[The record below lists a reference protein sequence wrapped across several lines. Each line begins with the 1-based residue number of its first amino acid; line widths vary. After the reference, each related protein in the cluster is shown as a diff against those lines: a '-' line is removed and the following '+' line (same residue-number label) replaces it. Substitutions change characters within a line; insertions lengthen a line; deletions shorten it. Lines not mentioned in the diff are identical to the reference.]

1 MTFTDC
7 EAKTDLTDAEIAAI
21 VRASPGQSN
30 GMTGEFPFITID
42 AQCVL
47 AGDHAEH
54 AGQVGEAFAAESK
67 AWFRWDSDG
76 NRTLAWIDNCPV
88 PDCVLF
94 AGHPGGCQRDFG
106 GDGAL

>member
-21 VRASPGQSN
+21 VRASPGQKN
-30 GMTGEFPFITID
+30 GMAGEFGFITVD

-54 AGQVGEAFAAESK
+54 LAQVADRGLAPQG
-67 AWFRWDSDG
+67 AWFRWDPDG
-76 NRTLAWIDNCPV
+76 NRTLAWIDGCPL

-94 AGHPGGCQRDFG
+94 AGHPGGCQWDFG